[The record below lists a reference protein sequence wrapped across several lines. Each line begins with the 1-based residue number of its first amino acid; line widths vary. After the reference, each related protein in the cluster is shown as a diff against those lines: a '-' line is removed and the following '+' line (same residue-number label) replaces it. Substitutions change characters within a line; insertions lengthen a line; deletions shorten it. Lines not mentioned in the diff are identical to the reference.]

1 MNNSDPIAERNALA
15 RQYQAQG
22 DLGRAIALFEANL
35 RECADLRGAVILRG
49 DILVI
54 VP

>member
-1 MNNSDPIAERNALA
+1 MKNSDPIAERNALA

-35 RECADLRGAVILRG
+35 RECADLRTPCTSMSVIAVC
-49 DILVI
+49 
-54 VP
+54 